1 MKTRSADEA
10 NYRFLTVP
18 GARLQASLSVGDAV
32 RQELCL
38 FGDRAGLLSLAN
50 VLLWFVAN
58 AWRREFLSFAE
69 LGFVDQLGP
78 LSVRIRLSDE
88 AATGR
93 HGRVVR
99 EDRGESLEWSIS
111 EDDLRRAAL
120 GVHHLA
126 CDPGHEYDRL
136 LMEDGSEF
144 EIHLRMTD
152 ATTWLAA
159 GIT

>member
-1 MKTRSADEA
+1 MRPNSADEA

-18 GARLQASLSVGDAV
+18 GARLQCSLSAGDAA
-32 RQELCL
+32 RPELCF
-38 FGDRAGLLSLAN
+38 FGNRAGLLSLAN
-50 VLLWFVAN
+50 LLLWLVAN

-69 LGFVDQLGP
+69 LGFVEPLGP
-78 LSVRIRLSDE
+78 LSVRIRMSDE
-88 AATGR
+88 AAPGR

-99 EDRGESLEWSIS
+99 EDRGESLEWSIT
-111 EDDLRRAAL
+111 EDDLRQVAL
-120 GVHHLA
+120 CVHHLA

-136 LMEDGSEF
+136 SMDNGGEF

-152 ATTWLAA
+152 AATWLAA